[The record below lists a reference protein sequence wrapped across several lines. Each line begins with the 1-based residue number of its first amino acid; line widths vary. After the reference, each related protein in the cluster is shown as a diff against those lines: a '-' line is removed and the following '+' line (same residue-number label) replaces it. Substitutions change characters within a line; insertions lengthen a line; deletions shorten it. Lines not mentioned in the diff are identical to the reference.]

1 MTLQGRTAQT
11 NLVLLIPN
19 NEVDTRKFIVWNIEN
34 AKPIE
39 VLANLQIDRIAVEL
53 QKKMF
58 EHPLE
63 NGVTIVD
70 YEVLEPKKASIQAYI
85 GVDDNTTLTELEQ
98 LYLNGTRLRL
108 RAENRIL
115 ENMIVASQPYEITG
129 SMIDKTL
136 YSISFK
142 QADFVMPQYVGM
154 PNAKN
159 KSNTSRV
166 NSGIKQAQ
174 NKTNEKKNSSW
185 LNSLIFGGRA

>member
-1 MTLQGRTAQT
+1 MTLQSRTTQT

-19 NEVDTRKFIVWNIEN
+19 NGFDTRKFIAWNIEN
-34 AKPIE
+34 AKPVE
-39 VLANLQIDRIAVEL
+39 VLSNLQIGRIAVEL

-63 NGVTIVD
+63 NGATIVD

-85 GVDDNTTLTELEQ
+85 DIDDNTTLTELEQ

-115 ENMIVASQPYEITG
+115 ENMVVSSQPYEITG

-154 PNAKN
+154 PNAKK

-174 NKTNEKKNSSW
+174 AKPEKKRDW
-185 LNSLIFGGRA
+185 IKSLIYGGLT